1 MAVDV
6 LHHVSPTEAYA
17 KMAFGQK
24 SKSVEELNMETAY
37 PKVALSVASVNE
49 ESDSQERPNSGSD
62 KSSIGSLLD
71 FSLVERSEMAVEQL
85 VASRKKLEDEIEC
98 LVKEL
103 TEYGDC
109 MNCVDECTQV
119 LQDSEEAATKKMMR
133 RGRKLFNNKPS
144 EGIRFLMENHLLN
157 ATAEDVSLF
166 LFVSQLDKAA
176 IGEYMGGGKQFNI
189 DVLHQFV
196 HHHKFHGLDLVAAL
210 RAFLGSF
217 QLPGEAQKI
226 DRMMETF
233 AKRYCECNPGT
244 FSNTDTCYI
253 VSFAIIMLNTSL
265 HNANVKNKPTVEQ
278 FISMNRDIN
287 DGKSLPSELLQGY
300 FDAIKLSPF
309 QYHQNTDELA
319 EVFFNP
325 DYQGYLTK
333 EGGKHKSWRKRW
345 FILTDNCLYYFK
357 SPSDKEPRGIIPL
370 VNLEIRDCP
379 DLKRN
384 HVFEISLSEKIR
396 GTTIKACKT
405 VSNGQVVVGHH
416 ANYRIQADT
425 LQEKEEWK
433 KRIRASISRNPFLE
447 RLQERRQRL
456 SHNQGPVG
464 L

>member
-24 SKSVEELNMETAY
+24 SKSSEALNMESAY
-37 PKVALSVASVNE
+37 PMVSNGTSVNGSE
-49 ESDSQERPNSGSD
+49 MSSSQRPNSESD
-62 KSSIGSLLD
+62 KSSIGSLLE
-71 FSLVERSEMAVEQL
+71 FSLIERSEQAVDQL
-85 VASRKKLEDEIEC
+85 VASRKQLEDEIGC

-103 TEYGDC
+103 TEYGEQ
-109 MNCVDECTQV
+109 MNCSDECAQV
-119 LQDSEEAATKKMMR
+119 LQDSEEAATKKIMR

-144 EGIRFLMENHLLN
+144 EGVRFLMENHLLN
-157 ATAEDVSLF
+157 STAEDVSLF
-166 LFVSQLDKAA
+166 LFVSQLDKGA
-176 IGEYMGGGKQFNI
+176 IGEYLGGGKQFNI
-189 DVLHQFV
+189 EVLHQFV
-196 HHHKFHGLDLVAAL
+196 HHHKFQGLDLVAAL

-226 DRMMETF
+226 DRMMESF
-233 AKRYCECNPGT
+233 AGRYCECNPGT
-244 FSNTDTCYI
+244 FSNTDACYI

-265 HNANVKNKPTVEQ
+265 HNANVKNKPSVEQ

-287 DGKSLPSELLQGY
+287 DGKDLPSELLQGY
-300 FDAIKLSPF
+300 FDAIKQSPF
-309 QYHQNTDELA
+309 QFHQNTDELA

-325 DYQGYLTK
+325 DHQGYLTK

-370 VNLEIRDCP
+370 VNLEVRDCP
-379 DLKRN
+379 DVKRH
-384 HVFEISLSEKIR
+384 HVFEISSCEKIR

-405 VSNGQVVVGHH
+405 VSDGRVVVGHH

-425 LQEKEEWK
+425 LEEKEEWK

-456 SHNQGPVG
+456 SHQQGPVG